1 MPEPRLVSV
10 LARRFPGGPEQ
21 RRGGLIGPT
30 AIRTSIV
37 LQTAS
42 IKRMIAQPVADD
54 DGGVKGWKGGPRE
67 PSLIERASNAASEIL
82 GEVYGRLI
90 YGLLEGARRGHISPY
105 SMRLLLERALPAER
119 PTPVTLP
126 LIDCA
131 ADLLEADRRLMA
143 AANVG
148 AISHSEWR
156 KGQECI
162 EASWRIRQ
170 QARLEEP

>member
-1 MPEPRLVSV
+1 
-10 LARRFPGGPEQ
+10 
-21 RRGGLIGPT
+21 
-30 AIRTSIV
+30 
-37 LQTAS
+37 
-42 IKRMIAQPVADD
+42 MIAQPVADD
-54 DGGVKGWKGGPRE
+54 HGGVKGWRGGARE

-82 GEVYGRLI
+82 GESYGTLVYT
-90 YGLLEGARRGHISPY
+90 LLEGCRRGHIGMLP
-105 SMRLLLERALPAER
+105 MRLLLERCLPAER

-156 KGQECI
+156 KAQECI

>member
-1 MPEPRLVSV
+1 M
-10 LARRFPGGPEQ
+10 LA
-21 RRGGLIGPT
+21 
-30 AIRTSIV
+30 S
-37 LQTAS
+37 AS
-42 IKRMIAQPVADD
+42 IRRMVKSDAPSIQPERLRGKAVLYTGDD
-54 DGGVKGWKGGPRE
+54 EGQGRA
-67 PSLIERASNAASEIL
+67 PSLIQRASNAAAEIL
-82 GEVYGRLI
+82 GESYGTLVYS
-90 YGLLEGARRGHISPY
+90 LLEGCKRGHIGQLP
-105 SMRLLLERALPAER
+105 MRLLLERCLPAER

-156 KGQECI
+156 KAQECI